1 LFAPFYITKRKEV
14 NLTTFTTFYL
24 SRVIGKKVFDTT
36 GKYIGIVN
44 DLLIDYNASNN
55 SLGRPLVNGIE
66 IKFQKK
72 VIFYSFQG
80 FQIEKIQGKMKVT
93 CKELIPLSKEYIDN
107 DYHLVDTFLDRQ
119 IVDLN
124 GRKLVRVNDIR
135 LVTIT
140 TGTFAVAV
148 DIGIEGL
155 LRRIGIVKPI
165 KYVISKFGG
174 NLPAKFIL
182 WEDIEAVDFSN
193 LNIRLS
199 KSHSKLETLHPS
211 DLADIIEE
219 LGRKESAEVFSLLNE
234 EKAADVLEELQIITQ
249 VHILESLSI
258 EKAADVL
265 EKMPADEVADI
276 LDALDDERAEL
287 LLNEMEKYASQ
298 EVRELLEYPDNS
310 VGSIMTTEILSF
322 NENKTVEEVLL
333 EIRQK
338 KPNAE
343 TLYNLFVT
351 DEKEVLKATFSL
363 RDIVVSNPEDKIY
376 QIMQPSIAHLHDY
389 QKVDRIAEIIS
400 KYNLLAIP
408 VVNNRHVLQGMV
420 VIDDVVED
428 LTNKRRTNK

>member
-1 LFAPFYITKRKEV
+1 M
-14 NLTTFTTFYL
+14 TTFTTFYL
-24 SRVIGKKVFDTT
+24 SRVIGKKVFDTND
-36 GKYIGIVN
+36 KYIGIVK

-66 IKFQKK
+66 IKYQKK
-72 VIFYSFQG
+72 SNFYFFQG
-80 FQIEKIQGKMKVT
+80 FKIEKIKGKMKVT
-93 CKELIPLSKEYIDN
+93 CKELTHLSTESIDN
-107 DYHLVDTFLDRQ
+107 DYHLVETFLDRQ

-165 KYVISKFGG
+165 KYVISKFGA

-219 LGRKESAEVFSLLNE
+219 LGRKESAEVFSILNE
-234 EKAADVLEELQIITQ
+234 EKAADVLEELKIVTQ

-276 LDALDDERAEL
+276 LDALDEERAEL
-287 LLNEMEKYASQ
+287 LLNEMEKNASQ

-322 NENKTVEEVLL
+322 NENKTVEEVLS
-333 EIRQK
+333 EIRLK

-408 VVNNRHVLQGMV
+408 VVNSRHVLQGMV
-420 VIDDVVED
+420 VIDDIVED